1 MKMNPPTKVTV
12 IIAAALVVVGI
23 ILGIVNKGPF
33 DWILCAI
40 SSVLMIAS
48 VFVKGL

>member
-12 IIAAALVVVGI
+12 IIAAVLVVVGI
-23 ILGIVNKGPF
+23 VLGIMAKPF
-33 DWILCAI
+33 AWIIEAVAA
-40 SSVLMIAS
+40 VLMILS

>member
-12 IIAAALVVVGI
+12 IIAAALVVVG
-23 ILGIVNKGPF
+23 LVLTLTGKAVVGF
-33 DWILCAI
+33 VLAAVAA
-40 SSVLMIAS
+40 VLMIAG